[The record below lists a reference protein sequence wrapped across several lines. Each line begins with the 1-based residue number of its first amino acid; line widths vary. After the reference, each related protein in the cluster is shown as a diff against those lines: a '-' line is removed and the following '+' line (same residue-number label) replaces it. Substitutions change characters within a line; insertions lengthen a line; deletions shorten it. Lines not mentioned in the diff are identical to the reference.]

1 MNLLLT
7 FLLQAQADSKPFKA
21 RLTLESGAFRED
33 ASESGKARLWVRP
46 GEALRYE
53 DASQRLVIRDGRVKS
68 LKTGERIVRCWDAG
82 RVDRFL
88 PVDLWRMSPA
98 EAARRFEV
106 LDDASPEAP
115 PLPEAVLDREG
126 RPRAALRISR
136 LPWARVAGGGE
147 DRAEGCG
154 RVILIPR
161 EPGLRERWSALRLSV
176 DRGTGRILRIV
187 ARGPIGESV
196 WTLDGCDEMESL
208 EDGLF
213 ELEGPGLKTEES

>member
-1 MNLLLT
+1 MKLLLAL
-7 FLLQAQADSKPFKA
+7 LLQSQSDSKPFKA
-21 RLTLESGAFRED
+21 QLTLESGSFRED
-33 ASESGKARLWVRP
+33 ATEAGKARLWVRP

-53 DASQRLVIRDGRVKS
+53 DGVRRIVIRDGRVKS
-68 LKTGERIVRCWDAG
+68 LKNGERIVRCWDAG
-82 RVDRFL
+82 RADRFL

-106 LDDASPEAP
+106 LDDGVPEAP
-115 PLPEAVLDREG
+115 SLPEAVLDREG
-126 RPRAALRISR
+126 RPRPVLRLTR

-154 RVILIPR
+154 RVILVPR
-161 EPGLRERWSALRLSV
+161 EAALREHWSALRLSV
-176 DRGTGRILRIV
+176 ERGSGRILRIT
-187 ARGPIGESV
+187 ARGPLGESV
-196 WTLDGCDEMESL
+196 WTLDGCDEVESL